1 MRQELFIT
9 ILSATLAACAAK
21 AVAGDADALML
32 QGRTGAT
39 TLTDS
44 KKKSDIRVVSCVC
57 GAFHAVR
64 LQAPYTR
71 LHLVKGE
78 QRAVYVRASKKYCE
92 NLSVVVTSG
101 VLSLKTRKKDTRS
114 YGAADIYVVT
124 PDADVATY
132 NEGNGST
139 VQVDAAG
146 DEEAVRRIKME
157 SGSEISILSEGA
169 PRARKHHKPRG
180 GSDVV
185 CKTTTVTTTSNGC
198 VASGQRI
205 KTTREYATGVFSAIS
220 ASALCDIHF
229 TQGSQSS
236 VKVVIDADEKYDVEV
251 SNSEGCLRIE
261 RKKPLEGNKGKKQ
274 MDSEAWYG
282 SDYVKSNN
290 HIDVYVT
297 SPRLG
302 KLNLE
307 GMASFEASTIQTPE
321 LDIELNGVG
330 TLTVER
336 LECDDTDLDVSG
348 VRTVSMSIL
357 GKSLDAECSGVGSVG
372 LSFKGEKAKFEN
384 SGMTKMAAWVD
395 CDYLTASCSGVSTM
409 RLLGRADNTNINS
422 EGVSKIDTDQLNKY

>member
-9 ILSATLAACAAK
+9 ILSATLAACAVK
-21 AVAGDADALML
+21 AVAGDADAPLL

-139 VQVDAAG
+139 VQVNAAG
-146 DEEAVRRIKME
+146 DAEAVRRIKME

-169 PRARKHHKPRG
+169 PRARKLYKLRG

-185 CKTTTVTTTSNGC
+185 YSTTTVTTGSNGC
-198 VASGQRI
+198 AAGAHRI
-205 KTTREYATGVFSAIS
+205 KATRDYAMGTFSAIS

-236 VKVVIDADEKYDVEV
+236 VKVVIDADEKYDVEL
-251 SNSEGCLRIE
+251 SNSDGCLRIE
-261 RKKPLEGNKGKKQ
+261 RKKPLKAHKRKKQ
-274 MDSEAWYG
+274 MDNEAWNG

-290 HIDVYVT
+290 HIDVYIT

-302 KLNLE
+302 KLDLE

-330 TLTVER
+330 TLKVER
-336 LECDDTDLDVSG
+336 LECDDTDLDIGG
-348 VRTVSMSIL
+348 VRTVSMSIV
-357 GKSLDAECSGVGSVG
+357 GKSLDVESSGVGSVG
-372 LSFKGEKAKFEN
+372 LSFKGEKAKFES
-384 SGMTKMAAWVD
+384 SGVAKMAARLD

-409 RLLGRADNTNINS
+409 QFSGRADNTSINNA
-422 EGVSKIDTDQLNKY
+422 GVSRIDTDQLNKY

>member
-21 AVAGDADALML
+21 AVAGDADAPLL

-44 KKKSDIRVVSCVC
+44 KKKSDMRVVSCVC
-57 GAFHAVR
+57 GVFHAVR

-71 LHLVKGE
+71 LHLVKGG

-124 PDADVATY
+124 PDADVSTY

-139 VQVDAAG
+139 VQVNAAG
-146 DEEAVRRIKME
+146 DEEAVRRIKMG

-169 PRARKHHKPRG
+169 PRARKQHKPRG
-180 GSDVV
+180 GSDMV
-185 CKTTTVTTTSNGC
+185 CRATTVATAGNGC
-198 VASGQRI
+198 AAGGQRI
-205 KTTREYATGVFSAIS
+205 KATMEYVPGAFSAIS
-220 ASALCDIHF
+220 SSALCNIHF

-236 VKVVIDADEKYDVEV
+236 VKVVIDASEEYDVEV
-251 SNSEGCLRIE
+251 GNSDGCLRIE
-261 RKKPLEGNKGKKQ
+261 RKKPLEGNKGKKRVEH
-274 MDSEAWYG
+274 DTWNV
-282 SDYVKSNN
+282 SDYAKSNN

-297 SPRLG
+297 SPRLD
-302 KLNLE
+302 KLNLD

-321 LDIELNGVG
+321 LDIELSGVG
-330 TLTVER
+330 TLKVER
-336 LECDDTDLDVSG
+336 LECDDTELNVSG

-384 SGMTKMAAWVD
+384 SGMTNMAAWLD
-395 CDYLTASCSGVSTM
+395 CAILRLPAPECPPCGFRDAPTIPISTM
-409 RLLGRADNTNINS
+409 TACRR
-422 EGVSKIDTDQLNKY
+422 